1 MGLEERDITHDLI
14 AIAVR
19 LSLCEPTG
27 VDHNAAGLALADVA
41 AQFGRLFEGH
51 PGRRGEAARDRLGP
65 QQDDVHTAI
74 GLAVV
79 AERPSDAASGVGDS
93 PWPRPWTNAA
103 LEIGD
108 NAIGDAR
115 VDVRARFILFSA
127 HDHDLRWRPR
137 PSRPRHE
144 VRRAGLGG
152 PRTRIG
158 AIAEPGFC
166 WEGRNAVEDGE
177 AVARTNQPDQ
187 HHHSGRRPRW
197 VRLIFSLPL
206 LFILRPRRA

>member
-1 MGLEERDITHDLI
+1 MDAEDGISLEERDIASDLI
-14 AIAVR
+14 AAVR
-19 LSLCEPTG
+19 LGLCKPTG
-27 VDHNAAGLALADVA
+27 VDHDAARLAFADVA
-41 AQFGRLFEGH
+41 AQLNGLFEGH
-51 PGRRGEAARDRLGP
+51 PDRRAEAARDRLGP

-74 GLAVV
+74 GLAVE
-79 AERPSDAASGVGDS
+79 AEWPSDAASGVGDS

-144 VRRAGLGG
+144 VR
-152 PRTRIG
+152 PRRTGRSADPDRRDRKTG
-158 AIAEPGFC
+158 VC
-166 WEGRNAVEDGE
+166 WERRNAVEDGE
-177 AVARTNQPDQ
+177 AVARTNQPEQD
-187 HHHSGRRPRW
+187 HHP
-197 VRLIFSLPL
+197 
-206 LFILRPRRA
+206 